1 VNLFP
6 ADSNIKHP
14 VHLSFILHTDVW
26 QVGKVEKRA
35 KDSVEG
41 EQTLF
46 QPQHFLVINVNI
58 FINVDDNAIYDNAVE
73 DNAVVINVDDN
84 AVNGVDDNA
93 VVVNAVDDNGDGP
106 P

>member
-1 VNLFP
+1 
-6 ADSNIKHP
+6 
-14 VHLSFILHTDVW
+14 
-26 QVGKVEKRA
+26 
-35 KDSVEG
+35 VEG